1 MSIKGNVYFDD
12 YFINVY
18 MFSEGEIKL
27 EYWEGQVDAKY
38 QQSRHIYRSVKRI
51 FDLVAS
57 FIGLI
62 LLSPLFL
69 VVAIAIKIED
79 PTGPIFY
86 SQTRLGKRQEP
97 FEMYKFRSMVLDAD
111 KLKNKLLDKNEV
123 EGAMFK
129 MKNDPRVTKVGKII
143 RKYSI
148 DELPQ
153 LLNVLTGEMSLVGPR
168 PPLPNEVKKYSSY
181 DKQRL
186 TVKPGCTGLWQ
197 ISGRNDVGFEEMVR
211 LDLDY
216 INHRNASY
224 DVYILIKTI
233 GVFLFPNGAY

>member
-1 MSIKGNVYFDD
+1 M
-12 YFINVY
+12 
-18 MFSEGEIKL
+18 
-27 EYWEGQVDAKY
+27 EYWEDRVDSKY
-38 QQSRHIYRSVKRI
+38 QQHRYVYRSIKRI
-51 FDLVAS
+51 FDFIAS
-57 FIGLI
+57 LIGLI

-69 VVAIAIKIED
+69 FVAFAIKIED
-79 PTGPIFY
+79 PLGPVFY
-86 SQTRLGKRQEP
+86 TQTRLGKRQEP
-97 FEMYKFRSMVLDAD
+97 FEMYKFRSMVVDAE
-111 KLKNKLLDKNEV
+111 KLKKKLLDQNEIK
-123 EGAMFK
+123 GAMFK
-129 MKNDPRVTKVGKII
+129 MKNDPRVTKVGRFI

-153 LLNVLTGEMSLVGPR
+153 LMNVLTGEMSLVGPR
-168 PPLPNEVKKYSSY
+168 PPLPSEVKEYSSY

-224 DVYILIKTI
+224 DVLILFRTV
-233 GVFLFPNGAY
+233 GVLLFPNGAY

>member
-1 MSIKGNVYFDD
+1 M
-12 YFINVY
+12 
-18 MFSEGEIKL
+18 

-38 QQSRHIYRSVKRI
+38 QQSRHFYRSIKRI
-51 FDLVAS
+51 FDFVAS

-79 PTGPIFY
+79 PKGPIFY
-86 SQTRLGKRQEP
+86 TQIRLGKRQEP
-97 FEMYKFRSMVLDAD
+97 FEMYKFRSMIVNAE
-111 KLKNKLLDKNEV
+111 KLKVKLVEQNEIN
-123 EGAMFK
+123 GAMFK
-129 MKNDPRVTKVGKII
+129 MKNDPRVTKVGKFI
-143 RKYSI
+143 RKHSI

-153 LLNVLTGEMSLVGPR
+153 LINVLTGEMSLVGPR
-168 PPLPNEVKKYSSY
+168 PPLPKEVEKYTNH

-216 INHRNASY
+216 INHRTVSY
-224 DVYILIKTI
+224 DIYILVKTVGI
-233 GVFLFPNGAY
+233 FLIPNGAY

>member
-1 MSIKGNVYFDD
+1 
-12 YFINVY
+12 

-38 QQSRHIYRSVKRI
+38 QQSRHIYRSIKRI

-69 VVAIAIKIED
+69 VVAIAIKVED
-79 PTGPIFY
+79 PEGPIFY

-216 INHRNASY
+216 INHRTAGY
-224 DVYILIKTI
+224 DVFILIKTI